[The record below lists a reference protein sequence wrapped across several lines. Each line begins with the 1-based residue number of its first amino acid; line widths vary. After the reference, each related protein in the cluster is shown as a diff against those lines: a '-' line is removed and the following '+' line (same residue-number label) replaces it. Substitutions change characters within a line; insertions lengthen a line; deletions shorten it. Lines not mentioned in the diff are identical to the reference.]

1 LGVPQHGSEDGSG
14 CNIFSSI
21 LSVMSYAIYAMG
33 FRFQKR
39 IRILPGV
46 RVNLGKRGASVSIGG
61 KGVTANV
68 STRGVQNTYSIPGTG
83 LSYVTKREGAGCM
96 IMILGLLGMI
106 AALKGILA

>member
-1 LGVPQHGSEDGSG
+1 
-14 CNIFSSI
+14 
-21 LSVMSYAIYAMG
+21 MG

-61 KGVTANV
+61 RGVTTNV
-68 STRGVQNTYSIPGTG
+68 STSGVQNTYSIPGTG
-83 LSYVTKREGAGCM
+83 LSYVTKREGTGCM
-96 IMILGLLGMI
+96 LMILGLLGMI